1 MIHIDEQFRK
11 VTEQLIRNSQQEQA
25 VESDRV
31 FQPANLESR
40 ALVEQIIAKLVLPG
54 SRIEGYENLRELY
67 HRAQRG
73 ESCIMLLEHYS
84 NFDIPCL
91 FYLAKQYEEGKEI
104 TDSIVAM
111 AGTKLNEESRF
122 VLAFTEAYTRI
133 VIFPA
138 RMLTA
143 LEGKPE
149 YDEARA
155 RSRIINRS
163 ALREMI
169 RVKYTGHMVLL
180 FPAGTRY
187 RPGKPETRTLLLDT
201 DSYLKG
207 FEHMVMVGIAGNT
220 LHVDEKG
227 NMEKDT
233 PGTDVMVYNVGPV
246 TDSRTFRAKARAGA
260 VDTDEAKRA
269 VAAAV
274 EREFDARHAEA
285 EAIRAEILEELAKKG
300 IVPTDLELP
309 PGGLTG
315 NL

>member
-285 EAIRAEILEELAKKG
+285 EAIRAGILEELAKKG

>member
-1 MIHIDEQFRK
+1 MIHIDDQFRK

-25 VESDRV
+25 VERDRV
-31 FQPANLESR
+31 FQPANLENR

-54 SRIEGYENLRELY
+54 SRIEGYENLLELF

-91 FYLAKQYEEGKEI
+91 FYLAKQYEEGKEL

-133 VIFPA
+133 VIYPA

-169 RVKYTGHMVLL
+169 RVKNTGHIVLL

-187 RPGKPETRTLLLDT
+187 RPGKPETKTLLLDT

-207 FEHMVMVGIAGNT
+207 FQNMVMIGIAGNT
-220 LHVDEKG
+220 LHVDATG
-227 NMEKDT
+227 DMEKDV

-246 TDSRTFRAKARAGA
+246 TESRSFRAEARSGV
-260 VDTDEAKRA
+260 VDTDQAKRA

-274 EREFDARHAEA
+274 EREFDTLHAEA
-285 EAIRAEILEELAKKG
+285 VEIRAGIVAELARQG
-300 IVPTDLELP
+300 VEPTDIQVP

-315 NL
+315 ES